1 MSWDCRGRTHHC
13 SLESGEGFKEEAG
26 LELVGIRMSGGGIP
40 GGRTPQILGKG
51 MSKVET
57 GMNVFAGGGGLPVET
72 PEFGA
77 DSGSHR

>member
-1 MSWDCRGRTHHC
+1 M
-13 SLESGEGFKEEAG
+13 ESGEGFKEEAG

-57 GMNVFAGGGGLPVET
+57 GMNVFAGGEGLPVET